1 MSTSKLRIGTG
12 FDIHRLVPDRELRLG
27 GIHIPFELGLE
38 GHSDG
43 DVLIHAV
50 IDALL
55 GAASLGDIGIFFP
68 PSEAAIKNIK
78 SPVMLAKVLELLTSK
93 GYKAVNID
101 TVVFCEK
108 PQLSGHYLA
117 IKQSLADLLKIDL
130 DCVSVKAKTME
141 KLGDIGAG
149 KAIAAQAVALLEAL
163 S

>member
-1 MSTSKLRIGTG
+1 LSKLRIGTG
-12 FDIHRLVPDRELRLG
+12 FDIHRLVPDRELRIG

-43 DVLIHAV
+43 DALIHAV

-68 PSEAAIKNIK
+68 SSEAAIKNIK

-93 GYKAVNID
+93 GYKVVNVD
-101 TVVFCEK
+101 TVVICEK
-108 PQLSGHYLA
+108 PQLSGHYPA

-149 KAIAAQAVALLEAL
+149 KAIAAQAVALLEL
-163 S
+163 LP